1 MKITREDLQNREVAL
16 TIAVTGED
24 VEPYLERAY
33 KRAVGRVNVPGFRK
47 GKAPRTVVEQ
57 FVGKHALEDD
67 ALDIML
73 PEVVVKAIQE
83 EDLKQGSLPQVQV
96 IEREPITIKATVPLI
111 PEVTLKAYREIRI
124 PVEPVVIT
132 DDQVDHIL
140 QHLREE
146 IAPWEPVNRD
156 VALGDQVILDL
167 KASLDGSEVANQK
180 DIPYFV
186 AEENMSPVPGFA
198 VELVGLSSNEQKEF
212 TIKLPDDHE
221 DENLASKEVQFT
233 VTIGEIKAKNLPE
246 LNDDFAKGVGQ
257 GYDTLAEL
265 TQQLKDDIFTREKR
279 SSDLQYENAVIDK
292 LIENSSF
299 EMSPLILDH
308 EVEHMLDE
316 QQQNLSNQKIEMEQ
330 YLERIGKTP
339 EDHRE
344 ELRTAAGDRIKRSY
358 AIGKVAELEGIVITP
373 EDVNLEIE
381 NVLKEAGAQADK
393 LKENLESDEGKQS
406 IERVLTRRKTLEQL
420 VKIAKGEHKSD

>member
-96 IEREPITIKATVPLI
+96 IEREPITIKATVPLT

-124 PVEPVVIT
+124 PAEPVVIT
-132 DDQVDHIL
+132 DDQVDHLL

-212 TIKLPDDHE
+212 TIKLPDDHQ

-246 LNDDFAKGVGQ
+246 LDDDFAKGVGQ
-257 GYDTLAEL
+257 GYDTLVEL
-265 TQQLKDDIFTREKR
+265 TQQLKDDLFTREKR

-381 NVLKEAGAQADK
+381 NVLKEAGTQADK

-406 IERVLTRRKTLEQL
+406 IERVLTRRKTMDQL
-420 VKIAKGEHKSD
+420 VEIAKGEHKSA

>member
-344 ELRTAAGDRIKRSY
+344 ELRAAAGDRIKRSY

>member
-1 MKITREDLQNREVAL
+1 MKITREDLQNREVVL
-16 TIAVTGED
+16 TIAVTDED
-24 VEPYLERAY
+24 VEPYIERAY

-47 GKAPRTVVEQ
+47 GKAPRAVVEQ

-83 EDLKQGSLPQVQV
+83 QEIKQGSLPQVQV
-96 IEREPITIKATVPLI
+96 IEREPITIKATVPLT
-111 PEVTLKAYREIRI
+111 PEVTLTAYREIRI
-124 PVEPVVIT
+124 PAEPVVIT
-132 DDQVDHIL
+132 DDQVDHLL

-146 IAPWEPVNRD
+146 LAPWEPVNRE
-156 VALGDQVILDL
+156 VVLGDQVILEL
-167 KASLDGSEVANQK
+167 IARLDGSEVANQK

-198 VELVGLSSNEQKEF
+198 AELLGLNSDQKKDF
-212 TIKLPDDHE
+212 TIKLPDDYQ
-221 DENLASKEVQFT
+221 DENLASKEVEFT
-233 VTIGEIKAKNLPE
+233 VSIGEIKAKNLPE
-246 LNDDFAKGVGQ
+246 LDDEFAKSVGQ
-257 GYDTLAEL
+257 GYDSLENL
-265 TQQLKDDIFTREKR
+265 TKQLKDDIFTREKR

-292 LIENSSF
+292 LIESSSF

-316 QQQNLSNQKIEMEQ
+316 QQQNLRNQKVEMEQ
-330 YLERIGKTP
+330 YLERIGKTS

-344 ELRTAAGDRIKRSY
+344 ELRTAAEDRIKRSY
-358 AIGKVAELEGIVITP
+358 AIGKVAELEGIIITP
-373 EDVNLEIE
+373 EDVNIEIE
-381 NVLKEAGAQADK
+381 TVLSEAGSQADRI
-393 LKENLESDEGKQS
+393 KENLASDEGKQS

-420 VKIAKGEHKSD
+420 VKIAKGEHKSA